1 MKDNVYDVLYSPAT
15 LMLGEIHL
23 RLLRSANQMDALR
36 WIKVKTTGRFS
47 SLDLTDFGQEIGM
60 DEIHWWV
67 FKKEK
72 DIHELR
78 EKTEEILNSVDL
90 LREGAV
96 KLINKRPRS
105 YGGLLT
111 MLKDFAEQHFHE
123 IEALKNYVS
132 WLEARDPLAPR
143 ILFTYRVWGSTRMS
157 DRQIKTTHQEAPRL
171 ERNLLRIAAEIVL
184 GVRMDGGRVYDD
196 TRNEMLFE
204 IGDGMDPEELSYVGR
219 INLPEG
225 RVLPTAASAICTECV
240 SYFTEIRE
248 SLRNILI
255 DIDKY
260 EQQRDLI
267 HSDSFWRE
275 FIPKAAKVKTAEP
288 QQWDFK
294 QTLTLWH
301 SVKNDE
307 DRRKAKVI
315 FAEDVASF
323 ANTSGGILVVGV
335 SDKREIVGIGD
346 GKELENRLKLARD
359 VLAAHIKY
367 EHEIAAFKQVV
378 IGQQGDQKICLIVI
392 ISQAYKPV
400 AVNDGTDRFSYPVRR
415 ETGISRVAREDVPI
429 LKLHL
434 KSDNRDFMRA
444 LIQFIRDN
452 SLE

>member
-1 MKDNVYDVLYSPAT
+1 M
-15 LMLGEIHL
+15 
-23 RLLRSANQMDALR
+23 
-36 WIKVKTTGRFS
+36 
-47 SLDLTDFGQEIGM
+47 
-60 DEIHWWV
+60 
-67 FKKEK
+67 
-72 DIHELR
+72 
-78 EKTEEILNSVDL
+78 
-90 LREGAV
+90 
-96 KLINKRPRS
+96 
-105 YGGLLT
+105 
-111 MLKDFAEQHFHE
+111 
-123 IEALKNYVS
+123 
-132 WLEARDPLAPR
+132 
-143 ILFTYRVWGSTRMS
+143 GS
-157 DRQIKTTHQEAPRL
+157 
-171 ERNLLRIAAEIVL
+171 
-184 GVRMDGGRVYDD
+184 
-196 TRNEMLFE
+196 
-204 IGDGMDPEELSYVGR
+204 
-219 INLPEG
+219 
-225 RVLPTAASAICTECV
+225 

-444 LIQFIRDN
+444 LIQFTRDN

>member
-23 RLLRSANQMDALR
+23 KLLRSANQMDALR

-72 DIHELR
+72 DVHELR
-78 EKTEEILNSVDL
+78 EKTEEILNSADL
-90 LREGAV
+90 LRKGAV
-96 KLINKRPRS
+96 KLKNEHPRS
-105 YGGLLT
+105 YVDLLT
-111 MLKDFAEQHFHE
+111 MLKDFAEQHLHE
-123 IEALKNYVS
+123 INALKNYVS

-143 ILFTYRVWGSTRMS
+143 ILFTYRVWGSTKMS
-157 DRQIKTTHQEAPRL
+157 DRQIKTARQESPRL
-171 ERNLLRIAAEIVL
+171 EQNLLKISAEIVL
-184 GVRMDGGRVYDD
+184 GVRMDGSRIYDD
-196 TRNEMLFE
+196 TYNEMLYE
-204 IGDGMDPEELSYVGR
+204 ISDSMDPEQLSYVGR
-219 INLPEG
+219 INLPES
-225 RVLPTAASAICTECV
+225 RVLPRAASAICTECV

-248 SLRNILI
+248 SLRNILV

-267 HSDSFWRE
+267 YSDSFWRE
-275 FIPKAAKVKTAEP
+275 FIPKAAKAKTAEP
-288 QQWDFK
+288 QLWDFK

-307 DRRKAKVI
+307 ERRKARVT
-315 FAEDVASF
+315 FVEDVASF

-335 SDKREIVGIGD
+335 NDKREIVGIGD
-346 GKELENRLKLARD
+346 GKELENRLKIARD
-359 VLAAHIKY
+359 ALAAHIKY

-378 IGQQGDQKICLIVI
+378 IGQQGDQKICLVVV
-392 ISQAYKPV
+392 ISQVYKPV

-415 ETGISRVAREDVPI
+415 ETGISRVAREDVPV

-434 KSDNRDFMRA
+434 KSDNRDFMSA

-452 SLE
+452 